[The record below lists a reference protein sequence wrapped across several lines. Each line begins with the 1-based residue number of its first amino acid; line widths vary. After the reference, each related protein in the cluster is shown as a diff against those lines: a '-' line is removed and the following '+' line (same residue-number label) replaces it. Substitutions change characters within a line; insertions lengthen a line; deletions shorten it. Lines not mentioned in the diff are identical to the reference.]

1 MRSSLKICPLLM
13 TFKTTTVGYSH
24 LTMPKLF
31 ASMLLYSP
39 FALLL
44 LLGTPCSSFQ
54 PHYGTTVRP
63 TAAAAGTTTTTTTL
77 LRAESSPDLSQD
89 LLIVKNYLK
98 EHYPSISLLL
108 EKNDVVWKAL
118 GGAEG
123 GGFTIFAPNAAAFQN
138 LGDTKQGQLQDIR
151 NLETTEKMGA
161 YHVIAEV
168 VTADQLFNAG
178 GVVTLGGDVMIDRS
192 VSGGMFGMGGK
203 EDGGVTVNGAKV
215 VQSLEL
221 GSGVLHEVDDLIA
234 PNVLWRYMDQLR
246 IPGSN

>member
-1 MRSSLKICPLLM
+1 
-13 TFKTTTVGYSH
+13 
-24 LTMPKLF
+24 
-31 ASMLLYSP
+31 
-39 FALLL
+39 
-44 LLGTPCSSFQ
+44 
-54 PHYGTTVRP
+54 
-63 TAAAAGTTTTTTTL
+63 
-77 LRAESSPDLSQD
+77 
-89 LLIVKNYLK
+89 LK

-108 EKNDVVWKAL
+108 EKNDAVWKAL

-138 LGDTKQGQLQDIR
+138 LGDTKQRQLQDVR

-168 VTADQLFNAG
+168 VTADELFNAG

-215 VQSLEL
+215 VQTLEL